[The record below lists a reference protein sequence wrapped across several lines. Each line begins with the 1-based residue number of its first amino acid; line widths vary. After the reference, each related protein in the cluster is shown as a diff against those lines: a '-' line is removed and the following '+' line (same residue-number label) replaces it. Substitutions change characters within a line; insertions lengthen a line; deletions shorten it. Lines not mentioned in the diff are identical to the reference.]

1 MTLLNDFLL
10 QIFLALLPF
19 VMFNVYYRDKP
30 RNYSRR
36 FITITCMISL
46 FLSMTFAF
54 SVKSGIM
61 FDVRYIIMYFGLIFG
76 GLQTGFILLAEFLIY
91 RIYLGGEGRIIAMII
106 ISITFPLSV
115 IFYLIYK
122 ATRRITLVTVIACI
136 TLSIVPFVCM
146 YLYSERYMTDYLIYN
161 ILAILIQNLCIWLLV
176 TLFNKS
182 VSDKELYINYIEQEK
197 FHTISHIAA
206 SLAHEVRNPLTTVK
220 GFLQLIREQLPH
232 DKKLTGYIDISM
244 DEVQR
249 TESILSEYL
258 SISKPLIQHHGQV
271 NLAEEIQI
279 VINMMTHYANMN
291 KVILESLVSNDPIY
305 IKGNSSE
312 IKQVLINFV
321 KNAVEA
327 CEQAASGKVIII
339 TRVESRVVVIRIKDY
354 GIGMDKEQLKR
365 LGSIYFTTKS
375 KGTGLGLTFSYQ
387 VIRALGGNV
396 IADSEPS
403 IGTTFTISL
412 PLYAK

>member
-258 SISKPLIQHHGQV
+258 SISKPLIQHHEQV

-279 VINMMTHYANMN
+279 VINMMTPYANMN

>member
-1 MTLLNDFLL
+1 
-10 QIFLALLPF
+10 
-19 VMFNVYYRDKP
+19 
-30 RNYSRR
+30 
-36 FITITCMISL
+36 
-46 FLSMTFAF
+46 
-54 SVKSGIM
+54 
-61 FDVRYIIMYFGLIFG
+61 
-76 GLQTGFILLAEFLIY
+76 
-91 RIYLGGEGRIIAMII
+91 
-106 ISITFPLSV
+106 
-115 IFYLIYK
+115 
-122 ATRRITLVTVIACI
+122 
-136 TLSIVPFVCM
+136 
-146 YLYSERYMTDYLIYN
+146 MTDYLIYN

-258 SISKPLIQHHGQV
+258 SISKPLIQHHEQV

-279 VINMMTHYANMN
+279 VINMMTPYANMN